1 MPSFSLGFWS
11 WRVGV
16 LTLGELFSTPWAWSP
31 PAKPSPEVPRHTKSL
46 LLRSYSLNPYYNQK
60 PPVGHPGGSLLVW
73 TPGLTPRRSPWR
85 LTACLHSRVNAPSC
99 RPGVKTC
106 LDSRLNAPSCRLPP
120 LDALLDARTAPMGLA
135 MAVYHRNKMKPATRA
150 SLAPCR
156 MCELPNWGPNCQ

>member
-1 MPSFSLGFWS
+1 MLPITVKGGGHTPITTNLRFRSFF
-11 WRVGV
+11 
-16 LTLGELFSTPWAWSP
+16 A
-31 PAKPSPEVPRHTKSL
+31 L
-46 LLRSYSLNPYYNQK
+46 LLASNHQTALSGDWNLICCALRTFTCARN
-60 PPVGHPGGSLLVW
+60 
-73 TPGLTPRRSPWR
+73 PRRRLLQGTLKARPWR

-150 SLAPCR
+150 SLSQTGASGGFILLGR
-156 MCELPNWGPNCQ
+156 